1 MIAYYQEGTYNNMRY
16 LIFWVWMMEIYK
28 KEKRQHYLEKY
39 SISHLFSFPIEKFI
53 EVHEYKRDE
62 WIIREGMRPDFLF
75 YVIEGKAKI
84 YVTHQNGKVS
94 VINFINAQEYIG
106 EMELLNEV
114 YYTKGIQTST
124 KTICFAIPFHQ
135 CRTQMLEDATFLRE
149 LTKFLSVKATKMAA
163 KYSQS
168 LAFPLENRLAD
179 FIMQTAHED
188 VYKEKHVTVCDFLGV
203 SYRHLLHVFAQFCD
217 KGYLKKEGHQ
227 YRIQQYHKLNELSVI
242 LKNE

>member
-1 MIAYYQEGTYNNMRY
+1 
-16 LIFWVWMMEIYK
+16 MEIYK
-28 KEKRQHYLEKY
+28 KEKRQRYLEEY
-39 SISHLFSFPIEKFI
+39 SISHLFSFPIEEFI

-62 WIIREGMRPDFLF
+62 WIIREGMRPSFLY

-84 YVTHQNGKVS
+84 YITHQNGKVS
-94 VINFINAQEYIG
+94 LINFINSHDYIG

-114 YYTKGIQTST
+114 YNTKGIQTST
-124 KTICFAIPFHQ
+124 KTICFAIPFHH
-135 CRTQMLEDATFLRE
+135 CRTQLLEDVVFLRE
-149 LTKFLSVKATKMAA
+149 LTKFLSMKASIMAV

-168 LAFPLENRLAD
+168 LVFPFENRLAD
-179 FIMQTAHED
+179 FILQTADED

-227 YRIQQYHKLNELSVI
+227 YRIQRHDKLNELSVV
-242 LKNE
+242 LRN